1 MNNQKQ
7 ILYIGGFELPD
18 KNAAAQR
25 VIANGKAFR
34 DLGYSVYY
42 LCLDR
47 AVSKITK
54 LEDTKDVFEGFTY
67 YRFKYPVNTIDW
79 FLYMLSINDVKSIMN
94 LLNNLKF
101 IVAYNYPAFALL
113 RLKYICEKN
122 NIALVSDCTEWY
134 VPQGNILFKIV
145 KGADT
150 FLRMRVVQRKLDGVI
165 AISKYLYDYYAPRM
179 KNVIQLPPMVDLASV
194 KWAAIVLNDEDDAIK
209 LVYAGSP
216 GVGAKD
222 RIDKIISTL
231 STIRVNIKNKLLLN
245 VIGLTKEQYLNSF
258 NKQLPIN
265 DIDEFVSFK
274 GRLSHEDAL
283 MQVKRADYAIFIR
296 DNNLVNT
303 AGFPTKFVEAFSCG
317 IPILANASSN
327 ITDYLKNGET
337 GYVLDTTNTLLFCN
351 SLLIPLSLN
360 KFQISTMK
368 NNIIKKRLFD
378 YKNYLTPIS
387 SFLDSV
393 SKDNHS

>member
-42 LCLDR
+42 LSSDR

-54 LEDTKDVFEGFTY
+54 LEDTKDIFEGFTY
-67 YRFKYPVNTIDW
+67 YRLKYPVNTIDW
-79 FLYMLSINDVKSIMN
+79 FLYMLSINDVKSIMD

-101 IVAYNYPAFALL
+101 IVAYNYPAIALL

-122 NIALVSDCTEWY
+122 NIALISDCTEWY

-194 KWAAIVLNDEDDAIK
+194 KWAANVLKDEDDAIK

-222 RIDKIISTL
+222 RIDIIISTL
-231 STIRVNIKNKLLLN
+231 STIRVSIKNKLLLN

-258 NKQLPIN
+258 NKQPPIN
-265 DIDEFVSFK
+265 DIDKFVSFK

-337 GYVLDTTNTLLFCN
+337 GYVLDTTNTRLFCN
-351 SLLIPLSLN
+351 SLIIPLSLN

-368 NNIIKKRLFD
+368 NNILKKRLFD